1 MEYPYQHKTSFYKEG
16 RLGYSEKAVQL
27 ITDLVPSLHSVIAD
41 ILSLIHIFNYAA
53 SKGWIE
59 GYEDGTFRPDEK
71 ITRAEAAAVLNRA
84 LLRLPESEDDLLP
97 GRKVFPDNTDPK
109 QWYYLILE
117 EAANP
122 VT

>member
-1 MEYPYQHKTSFYKEG
+1 MTILTRFEPGTYEG
-16 RLGYSEKAVQL
+16 E
-27 ITDLVPSLHSVIAD
+27 DLFPD
-41 ILSLIHIFNYAA
+41 IGKHWARGNINYAA

-122 VT
+122 HEYQRKSDGIHESWTELK

>member
-1 MEYPYQHKTSFYKEG
+1 MRTG
-16 RLGYSEKAVQL
+16 RSGPMK
-27 ITDLVPSLHSVIAD
+27 
-41 ILSLIHIFNYAA
+41 
-53 SKGWIE
+53 
-59 GYEDGTFRPDEK
+59 K

-122 VT
+122 HEYQRKRDGIHESWTKLGARQSEGHKNM